1 MITTSE
7 FMKFFRLFCTGS
19 LTPEDIVWVK
29 DYLAKNSTNKEF
41 YKEVKNFGIKTLIDI
56 YYRIGLIVD
65 PRKLSKGDII
75 VMEKSLKHR
84 EVFMVDEF
92 RDNAI
97 FLRKT
102 WKSNGDI
109 SFDKGRPDYSRF
121 TVSIEMCLLPPGTFF
136 RKPQNSELLRLKN

>member
-19 LTPEDIVWVK
+19 LTPRDIVWVK
-29 DYLAKNSTNKEF
+29 DYLAKNSTKKEF
-41 YKEVKNFGIKTLIDI
+41 YKEVKKSGIKTLIDI
-56 YYRIGLIVD
+56 YHRIGLIVD
-65 PRKLSKGDII
+65 PRRSSKGDII
-75 VMEKSLKHR
+75 IMEKSLKHR

-102 WKSNGDI
+102 WKPNGDI
-109 SFDKGRPDYSRF
+109 SFDKGRSDYSTC
-121 TVSIEMCLLPPGTFF
+121 TVSIEMCLLLPGTFF
-136 RKPQNSELLRLKN
+136 RKPQNSELLYLKN